1 MRRFEELI
9 LNFLLALARRGRT
22 DLAICV
28 NNEGY
33 AASLERFKVY
43 RILPDPDATKHQQV
57 RVVDESGEDY
67 VYPAEYF
74 ELVTLPPSIIRRFR
88 EKAIA

>member
-9 LNFLLALARRGRT
+9 RNFLLALARRGST

-33 AASLERFKVY
+33 SASLERFKVY

-74 ELVTLPPSIIRRFR
+74 ELVTLPPSIVRRFR

>member
-1 MRRFEELI
+1 MRRLKELI
-9 LNFLLALARRGRT
+9 VTFLLARMTRGRPQ
-22 DLAICV
+22 LAICV

-33 AASLERFKVY
+33 PASLERFKIY
-43 RILPDPDATKHQQV
+43 RVLPDPDVTKHQQV

-74 ELVTLPPSIIRRFR
+74 ELVTLPPSIIRRFP

>member
-1 MRRFEELI
+1 MRRLEELV
-9 LNFLLALARRGRT
+9 LTFLLSLVARGRPQ
-22 DLAICV
+22 LAICV

-43 RILPDPDATKHQQV
+43 RVLPDPDAMKHQQV

-67 VYPAEYF
+67 IYPAEYF
-74 ELVTLPPSIIRRFR
+74 ELVTLPPSVSRRFP